1 MEERSTAAG
10 LDRSADQG
18 NDRHRTEGWLVRI
31 MGKQA
36 AVTKGPKARRGYTLG
51 EEIANSV
58 THGVGAGP
66 SIAAL
71 VILVAFARH
80 SVW

>member
-1 MEERSTAAG
+1 
-10 LDRSADQG
+10 
-18 NDRHRTEGWLVRI
+18 